1 MRRVTPNLVGV
12 FVGNA
17 SDPAPLRRTTSGVT
31 GGDNSI
37 SRGGVL
43 GRIVS
48 VAMAPWE
55 RGSGVAGLEVGA
67 DSE

>member
-1 MRRVTPNLVGV
+1 MSGGGYLVLNRCPPVRRVTPNLVGV

-48 VAMAPWE
+48 VAMAP
-55 RGSGVAGLEVGA
+55 
-67 DSE
+67 